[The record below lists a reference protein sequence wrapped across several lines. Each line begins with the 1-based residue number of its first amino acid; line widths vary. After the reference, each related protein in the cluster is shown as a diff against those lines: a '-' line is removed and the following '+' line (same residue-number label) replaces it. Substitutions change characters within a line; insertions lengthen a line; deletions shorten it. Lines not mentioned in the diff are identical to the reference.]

1 MICELR
7 MSKSDKTNV
16 LPVCKQIL
24 LPGEQGFEDTSM
36 QAALDANKRMKSDI
50 SAFIHELQNIMR
62 YVIINRD
69 LNNEDKVLI
78 IDQLKAYLPAGL
90 TADKGNI
97 RLPVMIR
104 GNWEYKHYN
113 ISRVSLGPKW
123 LPDFDH
129 AFVYQLTAKGVS
141 SELIFTPTMPVGF
154 RGSWLTRFA
163 DFFPFASIG
172 WPLTRR
178 SKELEGWI
186 NEQDDIKAIGTS
198 LGGALA
204 LAHCKSE
211 KFSKI
216 ALFNPA
222 LPWGHPNVQCRDVEV
237 VIDSDDPLRFVGGVV
252 PKQAKVQII
261 EPKQVKSSSK
271 LVRKLLAHVRIGL
284 LAVENRILKKG
295 SEFNQ
300 SNRSAL
306 KFLIYWL
313 IRPIFFIPICL
324 TFVITCALHM
334 LSDGVKLAANKAQ
347 PATSSFFRAVSPRA
361 QKIPNDPVKSPQ
373 IHLRPLVL

>member
-7 MSKSDKTNV
+7 MSESDKTNV
-16 LPVCKQIL
+16 LPVCRQIL
-24 LPGEQGFEDTSM
+24 LPGDGRFEDTSM
-36 QAALDANKRMKSDI
+36 QAALDANKQMKSDI
-50 SAFIHELQNIMR
+50 SAFILELKTLMR
-62 YVIINRD
+62 DVIKRDD
-69 LNNEDKVLI
+69 LNNEDQVLI
-78 IDQLKAYLPAGL
+78 IDQLKAYLPAFL
-90 TADKGNI
+90 TDEKSI
-97 RLPVMIR
+97 QLPVMIR
-104 GNWEYKHYN
+104 GNWEYKHYH

-222 LPWGHPNVQCRDVEV
+222 LPWGHPNVRCNDVEV

-252 PKQAKVQII
+252 PKQTNVQII
-261 EPKQVKSSSK
+261 EPKQVESSSM
-271 LVRKLLAHVRIGL
+271 LARKLLAHVRIGL

-295 SEFNQ
+295 REFNQ

-306 KFLIYWL
+306 KFLIYWV

-324 TFVITCALHM
+324 MFVITCALHM

-347 PATSSFFRAVSPRA
+347 PATPSFFREVSPRA
-361 QKIPNDPVKSPQ
+361 QKKPSDPVELPQ
-373 IHLRPLVL
+373 IHLRP